1 MKRRFWFA
9 LLLGLLALTT
19 SAAYAAPACPA
30 QPANA
35 DGTTIAAPAPD
46 QVVTSPVTVQGQY
59 FGSFEGVVPIRI
71 LDANGAT
78 LVQDQAMNECC
89 KLAPYERKV
98 SFTVSAATPACI
110 VVYRESGADGS
121 LTPLAQVPVTLA
133 PPAGLPGTGG
143 DPLPGLPIALVF
155 GCALLVSGLVLNR
168 ASALRRDQSK
178 N

>member
-1 MKRRFWFA
+1 MKRMSWPA
-9 LLLGLLALTT
+9 LLLGLLVLTT

-46 QVVTSPVTVQGQY
+46 QVVTSPVTVKGQY

-71 LDANGAT
+71 LDVNGAT

-98 SFTVSAATPACI
+98 SFKVSAATPACI

-121 LTPLAQVPVTLA
+121 LTPLAQVPVTLSPSA
-133 PPAGLPGTGG
+133 RMPDTAGESLPV
-143 DPLPGLPIALVF
+143 LPIGLMFA
-155 GCALLVSGLVLNR
+155 CALLALGIL
-168 ASALRRDQSK
+168 LRRATAPRS
-178 N
+178 

>member
-1 MKRRFWFA
+1 MKRLSWPA
-9 LLLGLLALTT
+9 VLLGLLVLTT

-71 LDANGAT
+71 LDASGAT
-78 LVQDQAMNECC
+78 LVEDQAKNECC

-98 SFTVSAATPACI
+98 SFKVSAATPACI

-133 PPAGLPGTGG
+133 PSANLPGTGG
-143 DPLPGLPIALVF
+143 APVPWAPAALALGAGLLA
-155 GCALLVSGLVLNR
+155 AGLVLRR
-168 ASALRRDQSK
+168 ATARPG
-178 N
+178 